1 MGRVPR
7 SPIAARS
14 RVVQTWLRAGGF
26 AMERVP
32 RARHVIEFYGA
43 RNIGLDKL
51 SGKLH
56 TDWYVTGYNRTVS
69 R

>member
-1 MGRVPR
+1 
-7 SPIAARS
+7 
-14 RVVQTWLRAGGF
+14 
-26 AMERVP
+26 MERVP
-32 RARHVIEFYGA
+32 QARHVIEFYGA